1 MLTKECYEMLGFSR
15 KLDCKSLNS
24 NRQSYTGSM
33 NNLPLLS
40 KQDEEFQMLLEVAKE
55 YTRQKREKTVQ
66 KKSGDATEIVIR
78 NHLLKEGFNVTL
90 RPNVK
95 IQGSNVRNDSLLLLP
110 NVDAS
115 KSIYTPNEM
124 DMIIEIKNN
133 AIVSRRN
140 KQRTEPSALIREK
153 FDELEKTTKVSRF
166 AVVILSENSNYN
178 YRITEEK
185 VGKKNCHVF
194 TLILRNRWDSLY
206 ETEVVNKMLKNGEL
220 WKTGEW
226 GKFLAYL
233 KG

>member
-1 MLTKECYEMLGFSR
+1 
-15 KLDCKSLNS
+15 
-24 NRQSYTGSM
+24 M
-33 NNLPLLS
+33 NNFPLLT

-78 NHLLKEGFNVTL
+78 NHLLKEKFNVTL
-90 RPNVK
+90 KPNVK
-95 IQGSNVRNDSLLLLP
+95 IQGSNIRNDSLLLMP

-115 KSIYTPNEM
+115 KPIYSPNET
-124 DMIIEIKNN
+124 DIIIEIKNN

-140 KQRTEPSALIREK
+140 KQRIEPSALIREK
-153 FDELEKTTKVSRF
+153 FDEMEKTTKVSRF
-166 AVVILSENSNYN
+166 AVVILSENSNYI

-185 VGKKNCHVF
+185 IGKKNCHVF

-206 ETEVVNKMLKNGEL
+206 EAEVVNKMLKNYEL

-226 GKFLAYL
+226 EKFLAYL